1 MQDTIDQ
8 VKEAIVEEANS
19 ILDYKF
25 VFSEEISI
33 TVKGLIFIVI
43 ALIITSLILNFVR
56 RIITRKL
63 SNQDE
68 RKFITLFSYI
78 RWFVF
83 LIIFLVGIS

>member
-8 VKEAIVEEANS
+8 VKETIVEEANS

-33 TVKGLIFIVI
+33 TLKGLIFIAI

-83 LIIFLVGIS
+83 LIIFLV